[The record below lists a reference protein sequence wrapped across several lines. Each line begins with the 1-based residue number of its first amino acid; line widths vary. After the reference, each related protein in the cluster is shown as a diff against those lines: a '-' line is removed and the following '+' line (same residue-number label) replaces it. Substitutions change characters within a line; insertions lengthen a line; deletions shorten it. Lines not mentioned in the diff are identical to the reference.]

1 MQNYYLFKRGA
12 YIIKNGKIHVNI
24 DKVLPAAK
32 EMLAEI
38 VRVQINDDF
47 IKCEKYVLDNFIWTD
62 EMEIIGKKL
71 QIEDKELNGILETQL
86 ADKLLAE
93 N

>member
-1 MQNYYLFKRGA
+1 
-12 YIIKNGKIHVNI
+12 
-24 DKVLPAAK
+24 
-32 EMLAEI
+32 
-38 VRVQINDDF
+38 
-47 IKCEKYVLDNFIWTD
+47 
-62 EMEIIGKKL
+62 MEIIGKKL